1 MNGCRNL
8 PRCAGEAPKR
18 SNEEE
23 RSDAGEGA
31 ANSTVRLAGKGTE
44 RLAANGTVRFA
55 APSSGAARR
64 PLPHSG
70 GRG

>member
-1 MNGCRNL
+1 MNGHEYGYRNL
-8 PRCAGEAPKR
+8 SRCAREVA
-18 SNEEE
+18 E